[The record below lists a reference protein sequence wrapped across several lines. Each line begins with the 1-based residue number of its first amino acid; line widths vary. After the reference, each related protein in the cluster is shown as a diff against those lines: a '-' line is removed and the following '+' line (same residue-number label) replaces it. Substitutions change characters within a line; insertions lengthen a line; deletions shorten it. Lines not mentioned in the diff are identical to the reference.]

1 MPTTHDERGEVTQGD
16 GRAELRIR
24 RRLAATPASVW
35 RALTDPAELERWLAV
50 SAELELRLGG
60 RVELQLGGD
69 TAVGEILRFD
79 PPAQLAFSWHES
91 SGAFSSRVDIRL
103 SPDGDGTWLELRHAF
118 TGPANAYGFAAGWH
132 HKLELLADALEGRR
146 PAWRDARFEELL
158 AAYAQ
163 TSP

>member
-1 MPTTHDERGEVTQGD
+1 
-16 GRAELRIR
+16 
-24 RRLAATPASVW
+24 
-35 RALTDPAELERWLAV
+35 
-50 SAELELRLGG
+50 
-60 RVELQLGGD
+60 
-69 TAVGEILRFD
+69 VGEILRFD

-118 TGPANAYGFAAGWH
+118 AGPANAYGFAAGWH